1 MKKVLFKVEGI
12 RKYLTNWVPMFC
24 FSFYYNVF
32 FPNINELLI
41 KSFYSL
47 KQDKI
52 KAKQI
57 PKKSEIQGQTA
68 LQSLE
73 YQRVGGYK
81 SIKG

>member
-1 MKKVLFKVEGI
+1 M
-12 RKYLTNWVPMFC
+12 
-24 FSFYYNVF
+24 F
-32 FPNINELLI
+32 FPIINELLI
-41 KSFYSL
+41 KNFYSL

-81 SIKG
+81 AIKG

>member
-1 MKKVLFKVEGI
+1 MSGQLGTSVLFFNLLQCV
-12 RKYLTNWVPMFC
+12 
-24 FSFYYNVF
+24 

>member
-1 MKKVLFKVEGI
+1 MSNQIGTSV
-12 RKYLTNWVPMFC
+12 
-24 FSFYYNVF
+24 SFFNLLQCI
-32 FPNINELLI
+32 FPIINELLI

-73 YQRVGGYK
+73 YQRVGG
-81 SIKG
+81 I